1 MLRPQVF
8 IHYQNMFGPGA
19 WQESDR
25 YDSISLSWSLGWGH
39 YEIDQGPAF
48 FHTGHDFG
56 WQNYTVTFHDAGIG
70 VVFLSNSDNFES
82 IARELAVATIGDA
95 HSPFDWLGYPRFDP
109 NRSMEPPAEPIAIEV
124 DAELLR
130 EYTGSYRL
138 SARRSWTVRLRDD
151 QLQASTDG
159 RDWASMFPETPNRF
173 FIEGEDFRV
182 IFIRNDGGVVSG
194 IELAFGEIKV
204 AGERVLQE
212 PR

>member
-1 MLRPQVF
+1 
-8 IHYQNMFGPGA
+8 
-19 WQESDR
+19 
-25 YDSISLSWSLGWGH
+25 
-39 YEIDQGPAF
+39 
-48 FHTGHDFG
+48 
-56 WQNYTVTFHDAGIG
+56 
-70 VVFLSNSDNFES
+70 
-82 IARELAVATIGDA
+82 LAVATIGDA